1 MCSSSE
7 SGVSAYPD
15 PADSFV
21 GPSSGSA
28 SGSAGLNTGE
38 STGTGLLVTVDWRF
52 AFEDCLDAS
61 DDCLD
66 AVVLGGLGRDPSSES
81 SVSADLDEKDVCG
94 GASESSGI
102 DGVSLLA
109 SRAET
114 GVEDLL
120 VIGEAA
126 VGGFSSA
133 SSSFGSSF
141 GD

>member
-1 MCSSSE
+1 M
-7 SGVSAYPD
+7 
-15 PADSFV
+15 
-21 GPSSGSA
+21 
-28 SGSAGLNTGE
+28 
-38 STGTGLLVTVDWRF
+38 TVDCRF

-66 AVVLGGLGRDPSSES
+66 AVVLGGLGRDPSSEG
-81 SVSADLDEKDVCG
+81 SVSEDLDANDVCG
-94 GASESSGI
+94 GTSESSGI
-102 DGVSLLA
+102 EGVSLLA

-120 VIGEAA
+120 VIGDAV